1 MNQKIRFSK
10 KNTYIGLFVF
20 FVLLIVILSSFALQN
35 NHVNNSRASE
45 INNTVQSLSPA
56 QCPTNEQLG
65 SAIQLKV
72 IRSNSG
78 DIELFGEA
86 PQTSIGMTY
95 STYIVCMR
103 ESDETLLR
111 VDTFIASPDELKIRF
126 TTFWKPAILVSDKDV
141 ETNDFLLYE
150 IK

>member
-20 FVLLIVILSSFALQN
+20 FVLLIVIVSSLALQN

-56 QCPTNEQLG
+56 QCPTNEQMN
-65 SAIQLKV
+65 SAMQLKV

-78 DIELFGEA
+78 NIELLGEA

-95 STYIVCMR
+95 STYVICMR
-103 ESDETLLR
+103 ESDKTLLR
-111 VDTFIASPDELKIRF
+111 VETFIASPDELKSRF
-126 TTFWKPAILVSDKDV
+126 TTFWKPAIPVSDKDV